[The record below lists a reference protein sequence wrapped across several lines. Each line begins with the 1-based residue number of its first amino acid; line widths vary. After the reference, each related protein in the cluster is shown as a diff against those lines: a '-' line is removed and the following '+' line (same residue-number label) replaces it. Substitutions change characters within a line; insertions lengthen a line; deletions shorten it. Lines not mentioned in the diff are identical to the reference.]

1 MNTDIL
7 LVGGDGDLALRKLYP
22 SLYYLTLN
30 GCMPPNT
37 KIFGMARSQRE
48 HDDFVALVHK
58 WLIENTGSLYDEVVW
73 NKFAPCLHYVQ
84 GDSTDPESLRSIK
97 DQYFTEE
104 SSLIVY
110 LAVPPSI
117 FGKICTALEAADMSG
132 ENTRIVVEKPLGN
145 SKETFLAIDA
155 EFSRVFKENQ
165 IFRIDH
171 YLGKES
177 VQNLL
182 ALRFAN
188 DIFEPL
194 WNQRNIDHIQITVSE
209 TVGVGNR
216 WDFYEETG
224 AIRDMVQNH
233 LLQVLC
239 LVCMEPPASLDADC
253 VRTEKLKILK
263 CLKPIDASNVKES
276 TVRGQYKAGVIGIE
290 QVPGYLE
297 EEESKGRASDV
308 ETYVAIKAEIENFRW
323 SGTPIYLRTGKR
335 LDKRHGEIVI
345 TFKQNKTRLFRDQ
358 LTDNCANQL
367 VIHLQPD
374 EGIRIRMKNKKAGL
388 DARVPLID
396 RTMDLSFCETAK
408 AKKHDA
414 YSRLLFDVIRNDQT
428 LFVSEPEVEAAWDW
442 IDTMRA
448 AWESEEHHT
457 VGYEAGST
465 GPKESDDFMAKDGRV
480 WHNGRSF

>member
-7 LVGGDGDLALRKLYP
+7 IVGGDGDLALRKLYP

-30 GCMPPNT
+30 GCMPENT
-37 KIFGMARSQRE
+37 KIFGMARSARE
-48 HDDFVALVHK
+48 RDAFIYKVK
-58 WLIENTGSLYDEVVW
+58 EWLQANTGSLYNDDIW
-73 NKFAPCLHYVQ
+73 DKFAPCLHYVQ
-84 GDSTDPESLRSIK
+84 GDSTNPEEFIRIKNESLTP
-97 DQYFTEE
+97 DA
-104 SSLIVY
+104 SLIVY

-117 FGKICTALEAADMSG
+117 FGKICTALEGAGLSG

-145 SKETFLAIDA
+145 SKETFLAIDK

-188 DIFEPL
+188 DIFEPI
-194 WNQRNIDHIQITVSE
+194 WNHRNIEHIQITVSE
-209 TVGVGNR
+209 TVGCGNR

-239 LVCMEPPASLDADC
+239 LLCMEPPATLDADC

-263 CLKPIDASNVKES
+263 CLQPINESNVKE
-276 TVRGQYKAGVIGIE
+276 TTIRGQYRAGIVEGKSA
-290 QVPGYLE
+290 VGYLQ
-297 EEESKGRASDV
+297 EEESLGRPSDV
-308 ETYVAIKAEIENFRW
+308 ETYVAIKAHIQNFRW

-335 LDKRHGEIVI
+335 LDKRHGEIVVQ
-345 TFKQNKTRLFRDQ
+345 FKQNSSRLFNDQ
-358 LTDNCANQL
+358 LTENCSNQL
-367 VIHLQPD
+367 IIHLQPD

-388 DARVPLID
+388 DARVPLED
-396 RTMDLSFCETAK
+396 RTLDLSFADNSK

-428 LFVSEPEVEAAWDW
+428 LFVSEPEVAAAWTW
-442 IDTMRA
+442 IDAMRD
-448 AWESEEHHT
+448 AWAKTEHHV
-457 VGYEAGST
+457 VGYESGSK
-465 GPKESDDFMAKDGRV
+465 GPKESDDFMARDGRK
-480 WHNGRSF
+480 WH